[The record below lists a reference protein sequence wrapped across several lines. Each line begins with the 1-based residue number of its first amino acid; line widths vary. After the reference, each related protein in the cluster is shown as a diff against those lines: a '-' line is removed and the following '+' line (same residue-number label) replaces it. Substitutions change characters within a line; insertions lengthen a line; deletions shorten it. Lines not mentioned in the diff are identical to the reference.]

1 MKKKWILRLVLFGLA
16 SVLVMGC
23 QPKTK
28 LSSGEGYIDVTGG
41 KVWYKIV
48 GSGTETPLV
57 LLHGGPGYP
66 SYYLN
71 PLAEL
76 SKNRPIIFL
85 DQLGCG
91 RSDRHADTTL
101 MNIETF
107 VTQVHQFVNELGLKK
122 FYLYGHSWGGILG
135 MEYYL
140 KHPEQVKA
148 MILASPA
155 LSIPQWLEDCNELI
169 QTLPDSVQM
178 AIKTSEESGNYD
190 SREYNEAIGMFY
202 RKFVAKKLPWDSNMD
217 STIAGANMDIYHYMW
232 GPSEFTAS
240 GTLKNYDR
248 INQLQSI
255 SIPSLYI
262 SGEFDEVLP
271 STLKHFQSLTPGAKS
286 TIIGNAAHIT
296 MHDNPKPY
304 LQAIDD
310 FLKEIDNQ

>member
-1 MKKKWILRLVLFGLA
+1 MKKKWIFRLFLFGLA
-16 SVLVMGC
+16 SVLMMGC
-23 QPKTK
+23 QPKTE

-48 GSGTETPLV
+48 GSGTATPLV

-76 SKNRPIIFL
+76 SKDRPIIFL

-91 RSDRHADTTL
+91 RSDHHTDTTL
-101 MNIETF
+101 MNIGSF
-107 VTQVHQFVNELGLKK
+107 VEQLHQFVNGLGLKE
-122 FYLYGHSWGGILG
+122 FYLYGHSWGGTLG
-135 MEYYL
+135 MDYYL

-155 LSIPQWLEDCNELI
+155 LSIPQWLQDCNELI

-178 AIKTSEESGNYD
+178 AIKTSEANGNYD
-190 SREYNEAIGMFY
+190 SKEYMEAIGMFY
-202 RKFVAKKLPWDSNMD
+202 QKFVAKKLPWDSNMD
-217 STIAGANMDIYHYMW
+217 STIAGANMEIYHYMW

-240 GTLKNYDR
+240 GTLKSYDR
-248 INQLQSI
+248 INQLQDI
-255 SIPSLYI
+255 MVPTLYI
-262 SGEFDEVLP
+262 SGEYDEVLP
-271 STLKHFQSLTPGAKS
+271 TTLKNFQLMTPAAQYA
-286 TIIGNAAHIT
+286 IIEDAAHIT

-304 LQAIDD
+304 LKALHD
-310 FLKEIDNQ
+310 FLKEIEDK